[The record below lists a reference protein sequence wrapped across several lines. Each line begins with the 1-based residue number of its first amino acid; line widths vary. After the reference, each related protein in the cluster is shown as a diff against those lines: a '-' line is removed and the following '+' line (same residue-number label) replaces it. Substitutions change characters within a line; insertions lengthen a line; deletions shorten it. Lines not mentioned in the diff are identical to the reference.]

1 MNLQCFQ
8 CLDHILTGNFRAQ
21 EPVDPI
27 RIKGNLH
34 RFCGAV
40 VHFNELCHRFAG
52 TQQFYQFHCPFQ
64 CTRAAVRIQSLFI
77 ACRSIGTHAQLLG
90 SPANLYRFEISRLK
104 DNGIGVVHNAAVFA
118 AHDTGNGNG
127 LFCIGNDQHFRR
139 KLPFLSVQRGNGFAV
154 LGIADNDLAVL
165 DIPLVERV
173 HRLTI
178 FQHDIVGDVHQII
191 DRTHAAGTKP
201 FPHPAGR
208 RTDLDILHHAGNVPR
223 TECSIFNRHRQAV
236 AKLVCGAVEFRC
248 FQVHGLAE
256 SHGSFSCQ
264 TNHRQAVRTVGGDL
278 EFDRSIVQTDCLMNV
293 LSHRAVLLDEEN
305 AVFNGI
311 GEVMLGQAKFAQRAQ
326 HAVALYAAELA
337 LFDADT
343 AGQFC
348 TDHCHRHQCTLYDIL
363 GTGHDLDRRVA
374 ADIDLTHL

>member
-1 MNLQCFQ
+1 MS
-8 CLDHILTGNFRAQ
+8 
-21 EPVDPI
+21 
-27 RIKGNLH
+27 K
-34 RFCGAV
+34 
-40 VHFNELCHRFAG
+40 
-52 TQQFYQFHCPFQ
+52 
-64 CTRAAVRIQSLFI
+64 
-77 ACRSIGTHAQLLG
+77 
-90 SPANLYRFEISRLK
+90 
-104 DNGIGVVHNAAVFA
+104 
-118 AHDTGNGNG
+118 
-127 LFCIGNDQHFRR
+127 
-139 KLPFLSVQRGNGFAV
+139 
-154 LGIADNDLAVL
+154 
-165 DIPLVERV
+165 
-173 HRLTI
+173 
-178 FQHDIVGDVHQII
+178 II

-208 RTDLDILHHAGNVPR
+208 GTDLDILHHAGNVPR
-223 TECSIFNRHRQAV
+223 TECSIFNGYRQAV

-248 FQVHGLAE
+248 FQVQGLAE

-264 TNHRQAVRTVGGDL
+264 TNYRQAVRTVGGDL
-278 EFDRSIVQTDCLMNV
+278 EFDRSIVQTDRLVNV

-311 GEVMLGQAKFAQRAQ
+311 GKVMLGQAKFAQRAQ